1 MEVMMMEKKML
12 VTQALDQRDL
22 LVKKIC
28 DKIRKASFTETKKHN
43 EEKVMERRVTQKE
56 FEKEAR
62 SFYQQIIDLIHWYDK
77 VDQAILRSN
86 AETII
91 ETSYGTMSIAN
102 ALALRSRLSC
112 SNAYDSDSNFEG
124 NLMMKLQEELNE
136 KIRVMEQKNKGLQNT
151 AETMRLSILGK
162 DTKTKDET
170 PLKVVDVYVQ
180 ENTTELIDPLNVR
193 KKIDELNERR
203 ETILNE
209 LDTKIKVSNATTFV
223 EINL

>member
-1 MEVMMMEKKML
+1 MMEQKML

-62 SFYQQIIDLIHWYDK
+62 SSYQQIIDLIHWYDK

-162 DTKTKDET
+162 DTKAKDET

-223 EINL
+223 EIN

>member
-1 MEVMMMEKKML
+1 MEKKML

-62 SFYQQIIDLIHWYDK
+62 SSYQQIIDLIHWYDK

-102 ALALRSRLSC
+102 ALALRSRLNC

-193 KKIDELNERR
+193 KKINELNERR

-223 EINL
+223 EIN

>member
-1 MEVMMMEKKML
+1 MMEKKML

-62 SFYQQIIDLIHWYDK
+62 SSYQQIIDLIHWYDK

-91 ETSYGTMSIAN
+91 ETSYGAMSIAN
-102 ALALRSRLSC
+102 ALALRSRLNC

-193 KKIDELNERR
+193 KKINELNERR

-223 EINL
+223 EIN

>member
-1 MEVMMMEKKML
+1 MEVMMMEQKML

-28 DKIRKASFTETKKHN
+28 DKICKASFTETKKHN

-62 SFYQQIIDLIHWYDK
+62 SSYQQIIDLIHWYDK

-91 ETSYGTMSIAN
+91 ETSYGAMSIAN
-102 ALALRSRLSC
+102 ALALRSRLNC

-223 EINL
+223 EIN

>member
-1 MEVMMMEKKML
+1 MMEKKML

-62 SFYQQIIDLIHWYDK
+62 SSYQQIIDLIHWYDK

-102 ALALRSRLSC
+102 ALALRSRLNC
-112 SNAYDSDSNFEG
+112 SDAYDSDSNFEG

-193 KKIDELNERR
+193 KKIDELNKRR

-223 EINL
+223 EIN

>member
-62 SFYQQIIDLIHWYDK
+62 SSYQQIIDLIHWYDK

-102 ALALRSRLSC
+102 ALALRSRLNG

-193 KKIDELNERR
+193 KKINELNERR

-223 EINL
+223 EIN

>member
-1 MEVMMMEKKML
+1 MMEKKML

-62 SFYQQIIDLIHWYDK
+62 SSYQQIIDLIHWYDK

-180 ENTTELIDPLNVR
+180 ENTTELIDPLNVC
-193 KKIDELNERR
+193 KKIDELNKRR

-223 EINL
+223 EIN

>member
-62 SFYQQIIDLIHWYDK
+62 SSYQQIIDLIHWYDK

-102 ALALRSRLSC
+102 ALALRSRLNC

-180 ENTTELIDPLNVR
+180 ENTAELIDPLNVR

-223 EINL
+223 EIN

>member
-1 MEVMMMEKKML
+1 MEEKML

-62 SFYQQIIDLIHWYDK
+62 SSYQQIIDLIHWYDK

-86 AETII
+86 AETMI

-102 ALALRSRLSC
+102 ALALRSRLNC

-193 KKIDELNERR
+193 KKINELNERR

-223 EINL
+223 EIN

>member
-1 MEVMMMEKKML
+1 MMEKKML

-62 SFYQQIIDLIHWYDK
+62 SSYQQIIDLIHWYDK

-112 SNAYDSDSNFEG
+112 SNTYDSDSNFEG

-223 EINL
+223 EIN

>member
-1 MEVMMMEKKML
+1 MMEQKML

-62 SFYQQIIDLIHWYDK
+62 SSYQQIIDLIHWYDK

-91 ETSYGTMSIAN
+91 LNCQIKCNTKKSGT
-102 ALALRSRLSC
+102 
-112 SNAYDSDSNFEG
+112 
-124 NLMMKLQEELNE
+124 
-136 KIRVMEQKNKGLQNT
+136 
-151 AETMRLSILGK
+151 
-162 DTKTKDET
+162 
-170 PLKVVDVYVQ
+170 
-180 ENTTELIDPLNVR
+180 
-193 KKIDELNERR
+193 
-203 ETILNE
+203 
-209 LDTKIKVSNATTFV
+209 
-223 EINL
+223 

>member
-1 MEVMMMEKKML
+1 MEVMMMEQKML

-43 EEKVMERRVTQKE
+43 EEKVMERKVTQKE

-62 SFYQQIIDLIHWYDK
+62 SSYQQIIDLIHWYDK

-223 EINL
+223 EIN

>member
-1 MEVMMMEKKML
+1 MEVMMMEQKML

-62 SFYQQIIDLIHWYDK
+62 SSYQQIIDLIRWYDK

-91 ETSYGTMSIAN
+91 ETSYGAMSIAN
-102 ALALRSRLSC
+102 ALALRSRLNC

-124 NLMMKLQEELNE
+124 NLMMKLEEELNE

-193 KKIDELNERR
+193 KKINELNERR

-223 EINL
+223 EIN

>member
-1 MEVMMMEKKML
+1 MMEKKML

-62 SFYQQIIDLIHWYDK
+62 SSYQQIIDLIHWYDK

-91 ETSYGTMSIAN
+91 EISYGTMSIAN
-102 ALALRSRLSC
+102 ALALRSRLNC

-223 EINL
+223 EIN

>member
-1 MEVMMMEKKML
+1 MMEKKML

-62 SFYQQIIDLIHWYDK
+62 SSYQQIIDLIHWYDK

-86 AETII
+86 AETMI

-102 ALALRSRLSC
+102 ALALRSRLNC

-223 EINL
+223 EIN

>member
-1 MEVMMMEKKML
+1 MEVMMMEQKML

-62 SFYQQIIDLIHWYDK
+62 SSYQQIIDLIHWYDK

-102 ALALRSRLSC
+102 ALALRSRLNC

-223 EINL
+223 EIN

>member
-62 SFYQQIIDLIHWYDK
+62 SSYQQIIDLIHWYDK

-86 AETII
+86 AETMI

-102 ALALRSRLSC
+102 ALALRSRLNC
-112 SNAYDSDSNFEG
+112 SNAYDSDSNFGG
-124 NLMMKLQEELNE
+124 NLMMKLEEELNE

-193 KKIDELNERR
+193 KKINELNERR

-223 EINL
+223 EIN

>member
-62 SFYQQIIDLIHWYDK
+62 SSYQQIIDLIHWYDK
-77 VDQAILRSN
+77 IDQAILRSN

-102 ALALRSRLSC
+102 ALALRSRLNC

-193 KKIDELNERR
+193 KKINELNERR

-223 EINL
+223 EIN

>member
-62 SFYQQIIDLIHWYDK
+62 SSYQQIIDLIHWYDK

-112 SNAYDSDSNFEG
+112 SNTYDSDSNFEG

-223 EINL
+223 EIN

>member
-1 MEVMMMEKKML
+1 
-12 VTQALDQRDL
+12 
-22 LVKKIC
+22 
-28 DKIRKASFTETKKHN
+28 
-43 EEKVMERRVTQKE
+43 
-56 FEKEAR
+56 
-62 SFYQQIIDLIHWYDK
+62 
-77 VDQAILRSN
+77 
-86 AETII
+86 
-91 ETSYGTMSIAN
+91 
-102 ALALRSRLSC
+102 
-112 SNAYDSDSNFEG
+112 
-124 NLMMKLQEELNE
+124 MMKLQEELNE

-170 PLKVVDVYVQ
+170 PLKVVDAYVQ

-223 EINL
+223 EIN

>member
-1 MEVMMMEKKML
+1 MMEQKML

-62 SFYQQIIDLIHWYDK
+62 SSYQQIIDLIHWYDK

-91 ETSYGTMSIAN
+91 ETSYGAMSIAN
-102 ALALRSRLSC
+102 ALALRSRLNC

-124 NLMMKLQEELNE
+124 NLMMKLEEELNE

-223 EINL
+223 EIN

>member
-1 MEVMMMEKKML
+1 MMEQKML

-62 SFYQQIIDLIHWYDK
+62 SSYQQIIDLIHWYDK
-77 VDQAILRSN
+77 VDQAILHSN

-102 ALALRSRLSC
+102 ALALRSRLNC

-223 EINL
+223 EIN

>member
-62 SFYQQIIDLIHWYDK
+62 SSYQQIIDLIHWYDK

-102 ALALRSRLSC
+102 ALALRSRLNC

-193 KKIDELNERR
+193 KKIDELNKRR

-223 EINL
+223 EIN

>member
-1 MEVMMMEKKML
+1 MEVMMMEEKML

-62 SFYQQIIDLIHWYDK
+62 SSYQQIIDLIHWYDK

-86 AETII
+86 AETMI

-102 ALALRSRLSC
+102 ALALRSRLNC

-193 KKIDELNERR
+193 KKINELNERR

-223 EINL
+223 EIN

>member
-1 MEVMMMEKKML
+1 MMEKKML

-62 SFYQQIIDLIHWYDK
+62 SSYQQIIDLIHWYDK

-193 KKIDELNERR
+193 KKINELNERR

-223 EINL
+223 EIN

>member
-1 MEVMMMEKKML
+1 MMEKKML

-62 SFYQQIIDLIHWYDK
+62 SSYQQIIDLIHWYDK

-91 ETSYGTMSIAN
+91 ETSYGAMSIAN
-102 ALALRSRLSC
+102 ALALRSRLNC

-223 EINL
+223 EIN

>member
-1 MEVMMMEKKML
+1 MMEKKML

-28 DKIRKASFTETKKHN
+28 DKIRKASFTETKKYN
-43 EEKVMERRVTQKE
+43 EEKVMERKVTQKE

-62 SFYQQIIDLIHWYDK
+62 SSYQQIIDLIHWYDK

-86 AETII
+86 AETMI

-102 ALALRSRLSC
+102 ALALRSRLNC

-223 EINL
+223 EIN

>member
-62 SFYQQIIDLIHWYDK
+62 SSYQQIIDLIHWYDK

-102 ALALRSRLSC
+102 ALALRSRLNC

-162 DTKTKDET
+162 DTKTKDEP

-223 EINL
+223 EIN

>member
-1 MEVMMMEKKML
+1 MMEEKML

-62 SFYQQIIDLIHWYDK
+62 SSYQQIIDLIHWYDK

-102 ALALRSRLSC
+102 ALALRSRLNC

-162 DTKTKDET
+162 DTKAKDET

-193 KKIDELNERR
+193 KKINELNERR

-223 EINL
+223 EIN

>member
-1 MEVMMMEKKML
+1 MMEKKML

-62 SFYQQIIDLIHWYDK
+62 SSYQQIIDLIHWYDK

-102 ALALRSRLSC
+102 ALALRSRLNC

-136 KIRVMEQKNKGLQNT
+136 KIRVMEQKNKGLQNM

-223 EINL
+223 EIN

>member
-223 EINL
+223 EIN

>member
-1 MEVMMMEKKML
+1 MMEQKML

-62 SFYQQIIDLIHWYDK
+62 SSYQQIIDLIHWYDK

-102 ALALRSRLSC
+102 ALALRSRLNC

-193 KKIDELNERR
+193 KKINELNERR

-223 EINL
+223 EIN

>member
-1 MEVMMMEKKML
+1 MEVMMMEQKML

-62 SFYQQIIDLIHWYDK
+62 SSYQQIIDLIHWYDK

-102 ALALRSRLSC
+102 ALALRSRLNC

-193 KKIDELNERR
+193 KKIDELNKRR

-223 EINL
+223 EIN

>member
-1 MEVMMMEKKML
+1 MMEQKML

-62 SFYQQIIDLIHWYDK
+62 SSYQQIIDLIHWYDK

-91 ETSYGTMSIAN
+91 ETSYGAMSIAN
-102 ALALRSRLSC
+102 ALALRSRLNC

-223 EINL
+223 EIN

>member
-1 MEVMMMEKKML
+1 ML

-62 SFYQQIIDLIHWYDK
+62 SSYQQIIDLIHWYDK

-102 ALALRSRLSC
+102 ALALRSRLNC

-223 EINL
+223 EIN

>member
-1 MEVMMMEKKML
+1 MMEKKML

-62 SFYQQIIDLIHWYDK
+62 SSYQQIIDLIHWYDK

-102 ALALRSRLSC
+102 ALALRSRLNC

-162 DTKTKDET
+162 DAKTKDET

-193 KKIDELNERR
+193 KKINELNERR

-223 EINL
+223 EIN

>member
-1 MEVMMMEKKML
+1 MMEKKML

>member
-22 LVKKIC
+22 LLKKIC

-62 SFYQQIIDLIHWYDK
+62 SSYQQIIDLIHWYDK

-102 ALALRSRLSC
+102 ALALRSRLNC

-193 KKIDELNERR
+193 KKINELNERR

-223 EINL
+223 EIN

>member
-1 MEVMMMEKKML
+1 MMEKKML

-43 EEKVMERRVTQKE
+43 EEKVMERRVTRKE

-62 SFYQQIIDLIHWYDK
+62 SSYQQIIDLIHWYDK

-223 EINL
+223 EIN